1 MPTTPPVPAEPSRPV
16 DVRALFLGP
25 QAENREFFEQAVSS
39 LIDEHVHW
47 RRDFHPTDAPVF
59 GPAQMRDPSFTAV
72 QDRTRELLETL
83 TGRLKSTSTPWFS
96 TRYLGHMN
104 SDTLMVANLA
114 EIATILYNPNNVAYE
129 SSVATSQMETEVGAD
144 FARLMG
150 YDPARSWGH
159 ITTDGSV
166 SNYEALWL
174 ARNLKSFPRAV
185 SAVLPELVERLDE
198 WALLNMAPE
207 AVLCLLDKAKSD
219 KVAFAKVLAAS
230 SRGAGAGH
238 GGLGKVLVPASRHY
252 SWDKATDLLGIGV
265 NNLVPVPV
273 DSRYRMDLGALRSVI
288 DELVAARIPVLALV
302 GVVGTTEEGAID
314 DIAGMRDIIIEAR
327 ERGVNFYFHI
337 DAAYGGYG
345 RALFLDDEHNFMP
358 EDELRARLHG
368 AGLAS
373 QGTWPS
379 HEVWPAYEAMSSADS
394 VTIDPHKMGYVPYAA
409 GGITLRD
416 RRILGL
422 ISYSAAYVFE
432 DPDNLELSLG
442 SVILEGSKSGMVAAG
457 VWASHRLIPLTHD
470 GYGQLIGRS
479 WTGAQTF
486 AQLLQTQAEID
497 VAGRRVLCQLLM
509 DDPDF
514 NIVCMAFNVEGNEDL
529 TRMNALNTEVYH
541 RFSYE
546 YGPLYQDDWIT
557 SHTDLDRAVYGQ
569 IPVDLVK
576 RLGIAEAEWDRVGR
590 VVVLRSCVMHPWIAD
605 GAPYPER
612 WQSYLSI
619 ITDQLERILTTEGAD
634 YQGPAPVG
642 LDPHP

>member
-1 MPTTPPVPAEPSRPV
+1 
-16 DVRALFLGP
+16 
-25 QAENREFFEQAVSS
+25 
-39 LIDEHVHW
+39 
-47 RRDFHPTDAPVF
+47 
-59 GPAQMRDPSFTAV
+59 
-72 QDRTRELLETL
+72 
-83 TGRLKSTSTPWFS
+83 
-96 TRYLGHMN
+96 
-104 SDTLMVANLA
+104 
-114 EIATILYNPNNVAYE
+114 
-129 SSVATSQMETEVGAD
+129 
-144 FARLMG
+144 
-150 YDPARSWGH
+150 
-159 ITTDGSV
+159 
-166 SNYEALWL
+166 
-174 ARNLKSFPRAV
+174 
-185 SAVLPELVERLDE
+185 
-198 WALLNMAPE
+198 
-207 AVLCLLDKAKSD
+207 
-219 KVAFAKVLAAS
+219 
-230 SRGAGAGH
+230 
-238 GGLGKVLVPASRHY
+238 
-252 SWDKATDLLGIGV
+252 
-265 NNLVPVPV
+265 
-273 DSRYRMDLGALRSVI
+273 
-288 DELVAARIPVLALV
+288 
-302 GVVGTTEEGAID
+302 
-314 DIAGMRDIIIEAR
+314 MRDIIIEAR

-379 HEVWPAYEAMSSADS
+379 HEVWSAYEAMSSADS